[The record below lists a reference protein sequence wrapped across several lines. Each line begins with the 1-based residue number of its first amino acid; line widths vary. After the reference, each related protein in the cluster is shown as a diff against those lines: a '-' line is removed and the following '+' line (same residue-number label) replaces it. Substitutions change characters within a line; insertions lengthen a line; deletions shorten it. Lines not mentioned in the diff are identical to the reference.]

1 MNNPHILAFYLPQYH
16 PVKENDENFGEGF
29 TEWTNVAKAKPLFRG
44 HVQPKIPADLGFY
57 DLRIPEV
64 RKKQAEL
71 AKQAGISAFCYY
83 HYWFGNGKVVLEKP
97 LQEVVRLGE
106 PDFPFCICWANHSWF
121 KKDWNPDLRRIE
133 ENLLFEQT
141 YPDEQDIKNHFY
153 FLLSTFK
160 DPRYYKIDGKLVFAI
175 YNIKD
180 RNVEYWTKF
189 KSTWNELAK
198 DNNLSQFYFIAYTS
212 VIADLDTP
220 LYNSFDKVILSLV
233 TNIQYKQQYGIRS
246 WIKGMIRNFIS
257 KKFNYPML
265 LFSYKEAMK
274 YLLVDRCKDINII
287 PVVVPN
293 WDYTARR
300 GVGGLILKES
310 TPELFR
316 QHIRQAFDY
325 IKNKPNEDQ
334 ILFVKSWNEWG
345 EGNYM
350 EPDLQFG
357 RQYIQVMGEEIKSFK
372 SEQIKG

>member
-274 YLLVDRCKDINII
+274 YLFVDRCKDINII